1 MFSVIYLELNYTHPC
16 LPIEKIKERKGNEK
30 GLNGLTN
37 KMESLIFFF
46 IICKEDEIH

>member
-16 LPIEKIKERKGNEK
+16 LPIEKLKERKGNEK
-30 GLNGLTN
+30 GLSN
-37 KMESLIFFF
+37 KMELSIFFF